1 MTINNSQHS
10 MTWEALLEEYF
21 FRKSL
26 RPDTEWSYRK
36 VVNVFRTF
44 IGEDVRPDD
53 VTERLVMHWRRHNL
67 NVQQLSSNTW
77 NNKVRHMSAL
87 YREGMGAGL
96 LSCAENPFRGLI
108 MKKAGKKKKT
118 LSESQMVKVYLTME
132 QVAEAERA
140 GLLRGR
146 ACALLP
152 AWYWLTVL
160 DVLRYTGM
168 RLNQLLHLRLQDIHL
183 SDEEITLCRE
193 GSKTHREWNVPA
205 VYQVRTGLE
214 HLLAEASKRGAGPGD
229 ALFHY
234 ERIAGSQ
241 SGTEAYGA
249 PSLQPVKSFFR
260 RLSKECGF
268 AVSPHRFRHTFATIL
283 MNSPDRNLPLVK
295 RLLGHSSVST
305 TMEYID
311 INMRVAAKT
320 LETELS
326 LYTDKQQREQGPEN
340 LMGVR

>member
-1 MTINNSQHS
+1 MNKNNSQRS
-10 MTWEALLEEYF
+10 MTWDELLEEYF

-44 IGEDVRPDD
+44 IGEGVRPDD
-53 VTERLVMHWRRHNL
+53 VTARIVMHWRRHNL

-108 MKKAGKKKKT
+108 MKKAGKRKKT

-132 QVAEAERA
+132 QMAEAERA

-146 ACALLP
+146 PCALLP

-205 VYQVRTGLE
+205 VFQVRAGLE
-214 HLLAEASKRGAGPGD
+214 QLLAEARKRGAGPGD
-229 ALFHY
+229 PLFHY
-234 ERIAGSQ
+234 ERIVSSQ
-241 SGTEAYGA
+241 PEMEAYGA
-249 PSLQPVKSFFR
+249 PALQPVKSFFR

-268 AVSPHRFRHTFATIL
+268 AVSSHRFRHTFATIL

-295 RLLGHSSVST
+295 GLLGHSSVST

-326 LYTDKQQREQGPEN
+326 LYTDKRQREQLTG
-340 LMGVR
+340 L

>member
-1 MTINNSQHS
+1 MNKKHTKHS
-10 MTWEALLEEYF
+10 MTWDELLEEYF

-36 VVNVFRTF
+36 VVTLFRSFT
-44 IGEDVRPDD
+44 GDCMLPDE
-53 VTERLVMHWRRHNL
+53 VNERIAMCWRRHNL

-77 NNKVRHMSAL
+77 NNKARHMSAL
-87 YREGMGAGL
+87 FRESMGAGL
-96 LSCAENPFRGLI
+96 LRCTENPFRGLI
-108 MKKAGKKKKT
+108 VKKDGKRKKT
-118 LSESQMVKVYLTME
+118 LSQSQMVKVYLTME
-132 QVAEAERA
+132 QMAEAERA
-140 GLLRGR
+140 GLLRAER
-146 ACALLP
+146 CAMLP

-168 RLNQLLHLRLQDIHL
+168 RLNQLLHLRLQDVNL
-183 SDEEITLCRE
+183 SDDVITLCRE

-205 VYQVRTGLE
+205 VRQVRAGLE
-214 HLLAEASKRGAGPGD
+214 QLLAEARRRGAGPGD
-229 ALFHY
+229 PLFHY
-234 ERIAGSQ
+234 ERIVSAQ
-241 SGTEAYGA
+241 PEVEMYGA

-268 AVSPHRFRHTFATIL
+268 AVSPHRFRHTLATIL

-295 RLLGHSSVST
+295 GLLGHSSVST

-311 INMRVAAKT
+311 INMGVAAKT

-326 LYTDKQQREQGPEN
+326 LYTDKRQKEQLTG
-340 LMGVR
+340 L